1 MEKKY
6 LSEIIGDSFYEW
18 DGKKVIL
25 KAPTGAGKTTFVLNR
40 VIPYYFSKN
49 KKRKVL
55 IICNRT
61 LLKDQYLQSLRRQY
75 GYYDSVYLCEVMTY
89 QELERYIRN
98 LRDVTNLFVNYS
110 AVVCDEAHYFYSD
123 SDFNKSTYGLLR
135 AILFAGYSKS
145 MIFMSATTEEI
156 APLIQY
162 SWTDIYEYFELVGT
176 EDINGNVEDRQ
187 IALLVKYSKITKDI
201 KVVDNLIPED
211 NSRFNLCYV
220 SDKKELAKVLAASPY
235 KSLVFLDDKK
245 GADEFQKLLWDNRL
259 QKSEIRV
266 INADTKSEAKNSDL
280 VRCLTISRRYPE
292 FVKVLISTS
301 VLDNGISIEDP
312 DVQNIV
318 IVTLS
323 KTSFLQMLGRVRECK
338 DMCKINLIFLQ
349 RTREE
354 IASYYTSIVNQSYEL
369 ERFLN
374 ANHGMYTLDCYKS
387 IDMARNM
394 DEGTPSGMI
403 MKKIMD
409 IYLSIPR
416 YMWSAK
422 MKEYIYPIGNGFSY
436 IVNLA
441 TVLKIKR
448 TYAELQEQYD
458 LVCEDPLFLIYHQ
471 IRWLNF
477 MNPRIT
483 QLIGESDEEKK
494 KPMVNEL
501 LKIDNLPK
509 NEFVEAKKRLVK
521 DYFWDMYPD
530 LKFRDKQSGCSD
542 EKLKVIL
549 ADVGLQLYVK
559 TENGRNYYSVKKAS
573 TEADIFNSL

>member
-6 LSEIIGDSFYEW
+6 LAEIIGDSFYEW

-25 KAPTGAGKTTFVLNR
+25 KAPTGAGKTTFVLNKI
-40 VIPYYFSKN
+40 IPYYLSMN
-49 KKRKVL
+49 NKRKVL

-61 LLKDQYLQSLRRQY
+61 LLKDQYLQNLRRQF
-75 GYYDSVYLCEVMTY
+75 GYYDSVYLCDVMTY
-89 QELERYIRN
+89 QELERYISN
-98 LRDVTNLFVNYS
+98 LLDVTNLFVNYS

-156 APLIQY
+156 VPIIQH
-162 SWTDIYEYFELVGT
+162 SWKDIYDYFKLVGT
-176 EDINGNVEDRQ
+176 EDINGKVDDWQ
-187 IALLVKYSKITKDI
+187 IALSVKYSKITKDI
-201 KVVDNLIPED
+201 KVVDNLIAED
-211 NSRFNLCYV
+211 YSRFNLCYV

-245 GADEFQKLLWDNRL
+245 GADEFQKLLLDNRL

-280 VRCLTISRRYPE
+280 VRCLTISRRYPQN
-292 FVKVLISTS
+292 VKVLISTS

-409 IYLSIPR
+409 IYPSIPR

-422 MKEYIYPIGNGFSY
+422 MQEYIYPIGNGFSY

-441 TVLKIKR
+441 TVLKIRR
-448 TYAELQEQYD
+448 TCAELQEQYD
-458 LVCEDPLFLIYHQ
+458 LVCEDPLFHIYYQ
-471 IRWLNF
+471 IGWINIA
-477 MNPRIT
+477 NPRIT
-483 QLIGESDEEKK
+483 PLIGETDEEKK
-494 KPMVNEL
+494 KPMVEAL
-501 LKIDNLPK
+501 LKISNFSK
-509 NEFVEAKKRLVK
+509 EMFVKAKKELVK
-521 DYFWDMYPD
+521 DFFWDMYPD

-542 EKLKVIL
+542 EKMRNIL
-549 ADVGLQLYVK
+549 SDVGLQLIVSQD
-559 TENGRNYYSVKKAS
+559 NGRNLYSVKS
-573 TEADIFNSL
+573 ITDNADNI